1 MYYSNTPRHQWTALD
16 VLEEQMDPTPPQI
29 YALQQ
34 DIEQWIVELGQ
45 WDILKDKLLLDDK
58 MVENKKTFIKW
69 KIRSLEHEIA
79 LYICALTHPV
89 REGDWDQLTIRIA
102 KLEKT
107 GYI

>member
-1 MYYSNTPRHQWTALD
+1 MYYSNTPKHQWTALD
-16 VLEEQMDPTPPQI
+16 VLKEQMDPTPPQI

-58 MVENKKTFIKW
+58 TVENKKAVIKW

-89 REGDWDQLTIRIA
+89 REGDWDQPTIRIA

>member
-1 MYYSNTPRHQWTALD
+1 MTNNGSC
-16 VLEEQMDPTPPQI
+16 
-29 YALQQ
+29 
-34 DIEQWIVELGQ
+34 
-45 WDILKDKLLLDDK
+45 LKNHGGPGISLYL
-58 MVENKKTFIKW
+58 ENKKDFIKW

-89 REGDWDQLTIRIA
+89 REGDWDQLTSRIA